1 MAEQEEETVLLAR
14 PHHSDY
20 IKGKADPQYHAD
32 LAAWKAQQ
40 AGEEYVPLDV
50 TIEEQLAEDLDLRER
65 NQLINNIPALD
76 DTNSAIQSISEP
88 WISDNPAYLHIDSPS
103 SFYSTPIQG
112 SSLSDPYQHNIA
124 VGAGGA
130 YARQMLEEQDVKE
143 FREDYRA
150 EQERTNALTDYLRTS
165 EDGRPENVIPL
176 RQQNVDGLYDAYQA
190 GHYDIFS
197 DGFNSS
203 TSSDKLALY
212 YKFYED
218 GTLERDKYVE
228 IATAQLSLDNPD
240 TRFFERGGVLMA
252 EPYSTASKTEL
263 RGVIT
268 LFPEQVGNGGY
279 ASLMSS
285 PADGRFGPTLGWADI
300 GQANY
305 GFQPHQLGEKL
316 SQDELFNFTIG
327 LPKHGTGEPYYNP
340 STWTSVVRPFVQTVG
355 RVALGVATGG
365 QSEAWYALYKV
376 ANGETLKGEDYA
388 NLLISGLKTAGTI
401 QAPTS
406 TSAGVGLGALSYNQT
421 IGVINAIAQQDPLE
435 AFLEYTGTDFD
446 LLENGLSAIGID
458 AETLGLDPEKFSE
471 NLNEIESAIIK
482 GESGTD
488 EFIEEFG
495 GDAFTA
501 VAGEA
506 GDAFD
511 NVIETIGDSEIV
523 QTIEEGGK
531 VLIDAVEEGAGV
543 VGDLLEGPVDLVAG
557 AVEPLINLADEGLDY
572 IGDSAPVEAIEDAGK
587 AVGDVVQTGIDTT
600 KEAGEL
606 VVDTIDEG
614 IDYIGEEYVD
624 PALQAIDDALPH
636 GTTPDIDL
644 PDIDLNLAY
653 TPSTPTETESLFG
666 DEISKIYRT
675 PIETY
680 KPAFSEQQIQ
690 GMLQQRYRG

>member
-1 MAEQEEETVLLAR
+1 MAEQELLER
-14 PHHSDY
+14 PRYQDY
-20 IKGKADPQYHAD
+20 PLGKRDPEYHEA
-32 LAAWKAQQ
+32 LAKWNAQERN
-40 AGEEYVPLDV
+40 EEYVPVDV
-50 TIEEQLAEDLDLRER
+50 QIERQLAEDANFIER
-65 NQLINNIPALD
+65 SQLIKNIPALD
-76 DTNSAIQSISEP
+76 DTNSAVQSISEP
-88 WISDNPAYLHIDSPS
+88 WISDNPAYLHIDEAVSA
-103 SFYSTPIQG
+103 YSTPVQG
-112 SSLSDPYQHNIA
+112 SSLSDPEQHNIA

-143 FREDYRA
+143 IREDFQA
-150 EQERTNALTDYLRTS
+150 EQERKNELTDYLRTS
-165 EDGRPENVIPL
+165 EDSRPENVIPL

-197 DGFNSS
+197 DGFNAS

-240 TRFFERGGVLMA
+240 TRFFERDGVLMA
-252 EPYSTASKTEL
+252 EPYSTASLTDL

-268 LFPEQVGNGGY
+268 LFPEQVEGGGY
-279 ASLMSS
+279 AALMAS
-285 PADGRFGPTLGWADI
+285 PAAGRFGPTNGWADI
-300 GQANY
+300 GQGNSGTLPY
-305 GFQPHQLGEKL
+305 QLGERL
-316 SQDELFNFTIG
+316 SQDELFNYTIG
-327 LPKHGTGEPYYNP
+327 LPKHGTGEPFYNP
-340 STWTSVVRPFVQTVG
+340 STWTSLVRPFIQTVG
-355 RVALGVATGG
+355 RIALGVATGG
-365 QSEAWYALYKV
+365 QSEAWYSLYKV
-376 ANGETLKGEDYA
+376 ANGETLHGEDYA
-388 NLLISGLKTAGTI
+388 NLLISGLKTSGTI

-406 TSAGVGLGALSYNQT
+406 TSAGVGLGALSYEQT
-421 IGVINAIAQQDPLE
+421 IGVINAIANEDPLE

-446 LLENGLSAIGID
+446 LLENGLSSIGID
-458 AETLGLDPEKFSE
+458 AETLGLDPEEFSE
-471 NLNEIESAIIK
+471 NINEIESAMIK
-482 GESGTD
+482 GESGKD

-495 GDAFTA
+495 GQAINT

-531 VLIDAVEEGAGV
+531 ALIGAVEEGAGV
-543 VGDLLEGPVDLVAG
+543 VGDLLEGPVDLLAG
-557 AVEPLINLADEGLDY
+557 SVEPLINFIDDGLDY

-587 AVGDVVQTGIDTT
+587 AVGDVVQTGIDTA
-600 KEAGEL
+600 KEAGEF

-614 IDYIGEEYVD
+614 LDYVGTKYVD

-636 GTTPDIDL
+636 GETPEGPDIDL
-644 PDIDLNLAY
+644 PDVDLNLTY

-680 KPAFSEQQIQ
+680 KPAFSQQQIQ

>member
-1 MAEQEEETVLLAR
+1 MAEQELLERPRYQDYPLGRRDPAYHEAIAR
-14 PHHSDY
+14 
-20 IKGKADPQYHAD
+20 
-32 LAAWKAQQ
+32 WNAQQ
-40 AGEEYVPLDV
+40 RNEEYVPVDIQV
-50 TIEEQLAEDLDLRER
+50 ERQLAEDAEFIER
-65 NQLINNIPALD
+65 SQLIKNIPALD
-76 DTNSAIQSISEP
+76 DTNSRIEGASEP

-103 SFYSTPIQG
+103 SAYSTPVQG
-112 SSLSDPYQHNIA
+112 TTLSDPEQHNIA

-143 FREDYRA
+143 FREDYIA
-150 EQERTNALTDYLRTS
+150 ESERINSLSDYLRDS
-165 EDGRPENVIPL
+165 EDGRPEKVIAL

-197 DGFNSS
+197 DGFNAS

-252 EPYSTASKTEL
+252 EPYSTSSLTDL

-268 LFPEQVGNGGY
+268 LFPENVGDGGY
-279 ASLMSS
+279 ASLMAS
-285 PADGRFGPTLGWADI
+285 PADGRFGPTIGWADI

-305 GFQPHQLGEKL
+305 GFQPHQLGKKL

-327 LPKHGTGEPYYNP
+327 LPQHGTGEPFYNP
-340 STWTSVVRPFVQTVG
+340 STWTSTVRPFIQTIG

-376 ANGETLKGEDYA
+376 ANGETLHGEDYA
-388 NLLISGLKTAGTI
+388 NLLISGLKTSGAI

-406 TSAGVGLGALSYNQT
+406 TTAGVGLGALSYDQT

-458 AETLGLDPEKFSE
+458 AETLGLDPKKFSE
-471 NLNEIESAIIK
+471 NLDEIESAMIK

-587 AVGDVVQTGIDTT
+587 AVGDVVQTGIDTA

-653 TPSTPTETESLFG
+653 TPSTPTKTESLFG